1 MGIIIEYIITV
12 AIALRAAFT
21 DGHTLH
27 GHFYLHVLAK
37 VPANLCHFFPVMDD
51 TRFVDDPALITLGVS
66 CRDVEPA
73 HEGFS
78 LWFVVSYWLVNG
90 RLLSIPVMRLMPSV

>member
-1 MGIIIEYIITV
+1 
-12 AIALRAAFT
+12 
-21 DGHTLH
+21 
-27 GHFYLHVLAK
+27 
-37 VPANLCHFFPVMDD
+37 MDD